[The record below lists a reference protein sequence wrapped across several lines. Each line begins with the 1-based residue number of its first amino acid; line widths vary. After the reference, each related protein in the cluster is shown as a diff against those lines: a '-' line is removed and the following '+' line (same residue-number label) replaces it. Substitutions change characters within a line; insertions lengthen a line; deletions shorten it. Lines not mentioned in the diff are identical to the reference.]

1 MKNRF
6 LKKCAGLIL
15 FFAIAIWISPV
26 QAQIS
31 AFLPMKERVAAGEPS
46 AVDGTYWISSINKR
60 ITIANGRAYA
70 VDPWVHA
77 LVLQVKPNMVVMRNF
92 RQAAP
97 DRFIADDLPLMGQAT
112 FVRQADGV
120 LDVKVA
126 GALGP
131 VRYKLIPVDYIDN
144 PVIDDLPADDIPIAP
159 EPDREYH
166 LYVNVISCDGAALLR
181 KRYRGFF
188 SLSVTDAEGN
198 EIRSGSRSFDVRC
211 TRKGPRR
218 QTLNHDANG
227 KGSLS
232 IVVPPGQD
240 GFSDFVINTTL
251 NDLLGPLDLK
261 NDKSSL
267 LLKAKN
273 LRRNLNP
280 GESIDNVERIASGKA
295 RLLYRVQLRRVR

>member
-1 MKNRF
+1 MKNCF

-15 FFAIAIWISPV
+15 FFAMAIWVSPV

-31 AFLPMKERVAAGEPS
+31 AFLPIKEKVAAGEPS
-46 AVDGTYWISSINKR
+46 AVDGTYRISSINKR
-60 ITIANGRAYA
+60 IIIANGRAYA
-70 VDPWVHA
+70 IDPWVHA

-92 RQAAP
+92 RQTAP
-97 DRFIADDLPLMGQAT
+97 DRFIADDLPLMGQAI
-112 FVRQADGV
+112 FVRRADGV
-120 LDVKVA
+120 LDVNVA

-131 VRYKLIPVDYIDN
+131 ARYKLIPVDYVEN
-144 PVIDDLPADDIPIAP
+144 PVIDDLPANDIPIAP
-159 EPDREYH
+159 EQDREYH
-166 LYVNVISCDGAALLR
+166 LFVNVISCDGTALLR
-181 KRYRGFF
+181 KRYRGYF
-188 SLSVTDAEGN
+188 SLSVTDAEGK
-198 EIRSGSRSFDVRC
+198 EIRSGSRNFDVRC

-218 QTLNHDANG
+218 QTLSHDANG

-240 GFSDFVINTTL
+240 GFSNFVIYTTL

-273 LRRNLNP
+273 LRRDLNP
-280 GESIDNVERIASGKA
+280 GESIENVERIASGKA
-295 RLLYRVQLRRVR
+295 QLLFRVQLKRVK

>member
-6 LKKCAGLIL
+6 LNRCGGLIL
-15 FFAIAIWISPV
+15 FLSMATWISPV

-31 AFLPMKERVAAGEPS
+31 AFLPMKEKVAAGEPS
-46 AVDGTYWISSINKR
+46 EVDGTYLISSINKR

-70 VDPWVHA
+70 IDPWVHA

-92 RQAAP
+92 RQTAP

-126 GALGP
+126 SSLGP
-131 VRYKLIPVDYIDN
+131 VRYKLIPVDHVEN
-144 PVIDDLPADDIPIAP
+144 PVIDEPPADDTPSAP
-159 EPDREYH
+159 AQDREYH
-166 LYVNVISCDGAALLR
+166 LFVNVISCDGTAFLR
-181 KRYRGFF
+181 KRYRGFY

-198 EIRSGSRSFDVRC
+198 EIRSGNRNFDVRC
-211 TRKGPRR
+211 TKKGARR
-218 QTLNHDANG
+218 QTLSHDANG

-232 IVVPPGQD
+232 IVVPAGQD
-240 GFSDFVINTTL
+240 GFSNFVIYTTL

-273 LRRNLNP
+273 LRRDLNP
-280 GESIDNVERIASGKA
+280 GESIDNVEGIASGKA
-295 RLLYRVQLRRVR
+295 RLLYRVKLKRVR